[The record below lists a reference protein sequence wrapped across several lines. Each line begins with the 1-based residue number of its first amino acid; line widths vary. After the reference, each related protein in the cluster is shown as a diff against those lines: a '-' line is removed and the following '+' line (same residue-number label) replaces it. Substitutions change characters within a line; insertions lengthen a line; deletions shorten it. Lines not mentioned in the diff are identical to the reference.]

1 MEVLYSKK
9 FLKNLSAIPS
19 SRRKQI
25 EDFVFNELPKI
36 NSVGEIGKA
45 EKMHGYDGFYKIRFG
60 DYRVGLFHNGKKVE
74 LKRVLNR
81 KEIYRYFP

>member
-9 FLKNLSAIPS
+9 ILKDLSAIPS
-19 SRRKQI
+19 TRRKQI

-74 LKRVLNR
+74 LK
-81 KEIYRYFP
+81 ES